1 MVSFVSVEPTLKV
14 WALEVERTVA
24 GNQNDSRENLKISGQ
39 GVWGGLEFFFR
50 PYYTRGGLSVGRVI
64 FRARSCRFHSQENK
78 KKSQKKTAK
87 CKDRLQTKSE

>member
-39 GVWGGLEFFFR
+39 GVWGGLEFF
-50 PYYTRGGLSVGRVI
+50 PGCYYTQGGLSV
-64 FRARSCRFHSQENK
+64 
-78 KKSQKKTAK
+78 
-87 CKDRLQTKSE
+87 